1 MTMTDEDRSALE
13 LALATAT
20 KMPGRAQQLAAKLKE
35 EPRLDVMMFA
45 ASLCQDE
52 ALRLR
57 PHELPPAEVSPDEI
71 DSILDRGDCDHNS
84 AVYGAALLL
93 KRMLEAG
100 VSRWHP
106 DPVAALRD
114 RAGNGHERLR
124 EALAQ

>member
-13 LALATAT
+13 LARATAT
-20 KMPGRAQQLAAKLKE
+20 KMPGRAQQLAA
-35 EPRLDVMMFA
+35 
-45 ASLCQDE
+45 SLCQDE
-52 ALRLR
+52 AIRLR